1 MAIKYNVAPMQQ
13 QDKLKEGLLRTE
25 DGNYVTIENYGK
37 RIDNSW
43 ENFSSPSNQDRLDEG
58 LIKILRTEDYLSIDK
73 LGEIENSDCFI
84 ATAVYGSRD
93 APEVR
98 TLRDFRDN
106 ILMQSSTGKA
116 FVDFYYSGAGKRT
129 ADFIREHLPSTIP
142 AIRRGLDALVESY
155 SE

>member
-1 MAIKYNVAPMQQ
+1 MAINKVAPMQQ
-13 QDKLKEGLLRTE
+13 QDKLKDGLLRTK
-25 DGNYVTIENYGK
+25 DGDYVTIENYGK
-37 RIDNSW
+37 RIHARW
-43 ENFSSPSNQDRLDEG
+43 ERFSSVSKQDRLDEG
-58 LIKILRTEDYLSIDK
+58 LINVPGISGYLSIDN
-73 LGEIENSDCFI
+73 LGEIEEVDCFI

-106 ILMQSSTGKA
+106 ILMQSSTGRV
-116 FVDFYYSGAGKRT
+116 FVDLYYSGAGKRT
-129 ADFIREHLPSTIP
+129 ADFIREHLPSSIP

>member
-25 DGNYVTIENYGK
+25 DDNYVTIENYGK
-37 RIDNSW
+37 RIDNFW

-58 LIKILRTEDYLSIDK
+58 LIKILRTGDYLSIDK
-73 LGEIENSDCFI
+73 LGKIENSDCFI